1 MYKLNQ
7 MHYYIHD
14 YIFTIIVIFHRWQI
28 SNHIDILHINPHLR
42 YGRLICI
49 GY

>member
-1 MYKLNQ
+1 
-7 MHYYIHD
+7 MHNYIHD

-28 SNHIDILHINPHLR
+28 SNPIDILHIDLR
-42 YGRLICI
+42 LHYGRLICI